1 MTNRHLLKTI
11 IKKRKQKVN
20 TWKNLTW
27 FLYRWRFFQLIQF
40 SVPPHWGQNTIKACR
55 FLFGTASWLFV
66 DTHSGT
72 DSGWPRLG
80 CCTGFIQKV
89 KIRLFLGS
97 AETIFLFPFKWNKHI
112 GYRKLWFVL
121 ELFVFCIPFNF
132 ARWDLLSARTHP
144 VKIHK
149 AAVFFTTITLEKL
162 YNDSR
167 RWDPLLALEEM
178 QIYGLVTSNCW
189 EIFLSLTIDE

>member
-1 MTNRHLLKTI
+1 MKKFNLVSVQVKVFPVDPIFCASSLRTEHHQGLLFSFWHCLLAVCWHPFRDRLWLAQAWLLHWVHPKSQNQTFPQFCRNI
-11 IKKRKQKVN
+11 
-20 TWKNLTW
+20 
-27 FLYRWRFFQLIQF
+27 FF
-40 SVPPHWGQNTIKACR
+40 K
-55 FLFGTASWLFV
+55 
-66 DTHSGT
+66 
-72 DSGWPRLG
+72 
-80 CCTGFIQKV
+80 
-89 KIRLFLGS
+89 
-97 AETIFLFPFKWNKHI
+97 FPFKWNKHI

-132 ARWDLLSARTHP
+132 TRWDLLSARTHP

-178 QIYGLVTSNCW
+178 QNYGLVTSNCW